1 MFFPYSWFENSIQ
14 GRKDKAP
21 ALTMTLKEDGQYSV
35 DFHAQLSAL
44 QAFSIC
50 VAILHSME
58 TSIVVGQENNV
69 ESLQSNILSV
79 FVQDD
84 IKGLLNAVR
93 EEKKQ
98 KVHKKVEQVFPSFV
112 LNPPFSPIG
121 RV

>member
-1 MFFPYSWFENSIQ
+1 
-14 GRKDKAP
+14 
-21 ALTMTLKEDGQYSV
+21 MTLKEDGQYSV

-44 QAFSIC
+44 QAFSVC
-50 VAILHSME
+50 VSILHSME
-58 TSIVVGQENNV
+58 TSIAVGQEKNV
-69 ESLQSNILSV
+69 ESLQSKTLRV

-84 IKGLLNAVR
+84 IKGLINVVR

-98 KVHKKVEQVFPSFV
+98 EVHKKVEQVLPTFV

>member
-1 MFFPYSWFENSIQ
+1 MQ

-50 VAILHSME
+50 VSILHSME
-58 TSIVVGQENNV
+58 TSIAVGQENDI
-69 ESLQSNILSV
+69 ESLQSNTLRF
-79 FVQDD
+79 FVQDDD
-84 IKGLLNAVR
+84 IKGLINPAR

-98 KVHKKVEQVFPSFV
+98 KVHKKAEQVFPSFV